1 MIEKQRE
8 KEFLFELERL
18 YHNYFLVIDL
28 VIAGEDG
35 LRLELKDVDAGD
47 IDLTTESI
55 EAAVDELRVKTLED
69 VR

>member
-18 YHNYFLVIDL
+18 YHNYFLVIDSDDCGGI
-28 VIAGEDG
+28 V
-35 LRLELKDVDAGD
+35 LRDANLKDTDR
-47 IDLTTESI
+47 TTEFI
-55 EAAVDELRVKTLED
+55 EIHVDELRVKTLED

>member
-28 VIAGEDG
+28 EFAYDDG
-35 LRLELKDVDAGD
+35 IGIELKEANCGDVDTTTKVIEYY
-47 IDLTTESI
+47 IDL
-55 EAAVDELRVKTLED
+55 LRRLT
-69 VR
+69 